1 MRLTWV
7 PLLFLIAFT
16 GCGRT
21 PDATART
28 YELQGQILAV
38 RPERNEVVIKH
49 EDIKGFMP
57 GMTMPFTVKD
67 PALLSG
73 RERGDLVTATLVVG
87 ETQAYLTTL
96 TRTGHQEVTD
106 PPPSPPTPDILSTGQ
121 TVKDAPLVDQ
131 DNKPRAFS
139 TFKGHRLAVTF
150 IYTRCPIPNFCPL
163 MDKHF
168 AAVQKTVASTP
179 SLADVRLLTVTLD
192 PEFDRPAIL
201 NAYAR
206 RREADPAIWTF
217 LTGEPTVVN
226 TFATQFGLYV
236 EHNPQNAIDITHN
249 LRTAVIDPEGRL
261 VTIHNGNS
269 WTPAELV
276 ADLSAAPAPAN

>member
-7 PLLFLIAFT
+7 PLVCLIALS
-16 GCGRT
+16 GCSRT
-21 PDATART
+21 PDASART

-96 TRTGHQEVTD
+96 TRTGHQEISD
-106 PPPSPPTPDILSTGQ
+106 SPPPPPPPDILSTGQ

-139 TFKGHRLAVTF
+139 SFKGHRLALTF

-168 AAVQKTVASTP
+168 AAVQKTIASTP
-179 SLADVRLLTVTLD
+179 ALKDVRLLTVTLD

-201 NAYAR
+201 KAYAR

-217 LTGEPTVVN
+217 LTGEPGEVN

-236 EHNPQNAIDITHN
+236 ERNPQSAIDITHN

-261 VTIHNGNS
+261 VTVHSGNS

-276 ADLSAAPAPAN
+276 ADLSAAPAPTN